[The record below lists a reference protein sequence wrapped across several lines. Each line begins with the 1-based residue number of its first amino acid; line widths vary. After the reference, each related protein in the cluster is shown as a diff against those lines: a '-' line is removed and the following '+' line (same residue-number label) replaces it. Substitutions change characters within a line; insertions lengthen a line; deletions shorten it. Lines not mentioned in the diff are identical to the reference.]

1 MPSGEPQRWYCCS
14 TKRCLTRCEVEVQP
28 PGQAFRDV
36 VTLWW
41 QVTDSRSSHSITI
54 NFSRCIVM
62 LPLTFKLNFT
72 VLVIPNFGRI
82 KGLRWC
88 CRELR
93 SSQLDLAFFETPIG
107 SSWVE
112 ANLLSPQLGSLDASL
127 MENSRHGK
135 SSKKRKIS
143 TPLIRNYQLF
153 SIGYAIN
160 NLKP

>member
-1 MPSGEPQRWYCCS
+1 
-14 TKRCLTRCEVEVQP
+14 
-28 PGQAFRDV
+28 
-36 VTLWW
+36 
-41 QVTDSRSSHSITI
+41 
-54 NFSRCIVM
+54 M

-127 MENSRHGK
+127 MEKLQTRKELQETENFDAFD
-135 SSKKRKIS
+135 KKLSII
-143 TPLIRNYQLF
+143 LNWVCHQLEQ
-153 SIGYAIN
+153 A
-160 NLKP
+160 LEPA